1 MNTSMKWEI
10 NISLMLWEV
19 KRNDPQNNTK
29 NYGLNPVH
37 HEAVNDWEN
46 VLKIIEIESGDN
58 FSSKLKFT
66 IALKIY
72 SLNKYNLKKNG
83 KLFTTILLFLSFY
96 GSNSLKT
103 PLFSLTLSL

>member
-1 MNTSMKWEI
+1 MNTSLKWEI
-10 NISLMLWEV
+10 NISIMLWEV

-66 IALKIY
+66 ISLKIY
-72 SLNKYNLKKNG
+72 SLNNYNLKK
-83 KLFTTILLFLSFY
+83 SA
-96 GSNSLKT
+96 S
-103 PLFSLTLSL
+103 FSLQNSYSCHFTVQIV